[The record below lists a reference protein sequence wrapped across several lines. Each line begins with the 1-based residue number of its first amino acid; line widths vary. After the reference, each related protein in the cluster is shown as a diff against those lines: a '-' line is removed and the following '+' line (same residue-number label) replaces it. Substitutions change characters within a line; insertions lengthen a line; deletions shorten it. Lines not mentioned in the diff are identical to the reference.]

1 MHWANQIKKD
11 AETHACDPEEGPSN
25 SVMDSSS
32 VKWKVRLEKDHERN
46 EIFKSW
52 PEIWRGNIGAG
63 NIFKKLKERRQGE
76 DAIWE
81 LLWNSKD

>member
-52 PEIWRGNIGAG
+52 PEI
-63 NIFKKLKERRQGE
+63 
-76 DAIWE
+76 
-81 LLWNSKD
+81 